1 MSFLPETELGLGLGL
16 GEAYPLIQ
24 TLEELDFSVHG
35 VHLGLQLHLAHVSRI
50 HVLRKSRD
58 PMTSPFCNPR
68 QCSPGNWH
76 PSANS
81 VASCLRE
88 RTQGQGPRN
97 LTSTQDSLRPCTN
110 SSCLWNSCPIQRQDL
125 FTASSSQ
132 IKGMGESPVLPTASV
147 IQQSEPRAAPAI
159 CQRQA
164 ELEGKPVLSEHVLFP
179 KPKWA

>member
-1 MSFLPETELGLGLGL
+1 MSFLPETELGLGLG
-16 GEAYPLIQ
+16 EAYPLVQ

-50 HVLRKSRD
+50 HILRKSRD

-68 QCSPGNWH
+68 QCSHGNWY

-88 RTQGQGPRN
+88 RTQDQGPRN
-97 LTSTQDSLRPCTN
+97 LTSTQNSLRPCTN
-110 SSCLWNSCPIQRQDL
+110 SSCLWNSFCPIQRQDL

-132 IKGMGESPVLPTASV
+132 IEGMGESPVLPTASV

-164 ELEGKPVLSEHVLFP
+164 ELEGKAVLLSEHVLFP